1 MKNKF
6 KFTKCAYHYSNGCND
21 APELKFENKE
31 MCMKCY
37 AKEIW
42 EDLAY
47 GIKYGR
53 LKNIY
58 KNDAKNLSAFKKR

>member
-1 MKNKF
+1 MKKIF
-6 KFTKCAYHYSNGCND
+6 KFTKCTNHFSSGCEE
-21 APELKFENKE
+21 APELIFKNKE
-31 MCMKCY
+31 ICLKCY
-37 AKEIW
+37 ANEIW

-58 KNDAKNLSAFKKR
+58 KNDAKKLKAFD